1 VSSEFLKELENWI
14 KEEQAILEI
23 AKSINFE
30 NKDRLE
36 LILSLQAAFRQIM
49 KIAKGFESWLQNPY
63 VTIALDR
70 DILKVTNEKVWN
82 LMRQLIEADIEHT
95 QHYIDL
101 AKRGLSFENIL
112 LASPRKSEDRQPYFV

>member
-1 VSSEFLKELENWI
+1 MSSEFLKQLEDWI
-14 KEEQAILEI
+14 KEEQAVLEI
-23 AKSINFE
+23 TKSIKFE

-63 VTIALDR
+63 VTIVLDR

-95 QHYIDL
+95 QHYINL
-101 AKRGLSFENIL
+101 AKHGLSFENIL
-112 LASPRKSEDRQPYFV
+112 LSPRKSEDRQPYFV